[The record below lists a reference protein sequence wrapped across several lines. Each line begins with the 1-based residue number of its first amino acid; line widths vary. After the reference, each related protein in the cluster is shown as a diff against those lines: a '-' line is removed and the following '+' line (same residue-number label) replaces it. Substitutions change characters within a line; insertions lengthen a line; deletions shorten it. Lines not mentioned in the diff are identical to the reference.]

1 MNSLFVS
8 FGLSSIAAYLIIA
21 TEKGDEAK
29 AMRISHDKYRKI
41 VGNLVDRTNLQDR
54 LIELNRNNKE
64 AYLEFRSSQVA
75 TSALVGLISALLMS
89 AKGLA
94 LIPSLI
100 VSVVFG
106 FSSALII
113 DRNLTKLV
121 MKRRNRMDSEFPALI
136 EMLTLSISAGQTPLN
151 AMATIAKRSDC
162 ELAKEFETV
171 TKDVIAGAPFHI
183 ALDAMGRRIK
193 SVTIRRFIDALITAV
208 LRGAPI
214 VEVLQRHAYESRTA
228 HRNQIMATAG
238 KAEIS
243 MMIPV
248 VFLILPVSML
258 FALWPSLSNLN
269 GFM

>member
-1 MNSLFVS
+1 MNGLFLS
-8 FGLSSIAAYLIIA
+8 IGLSLTAAYLIVA
-21 TEKGDEAK
+21 TESGDEAK
-29 AMRISHDKYRKI
+29 AFKIGRAKYRKA
-41 VGNLVDRTNLQDR
+41 LAESDDRSKLRDR
-54 LIELNRNNKE
+54 LLELNRTGKHE
-64 AYLEFRSSQVA
+64 YLEFRSSQITA
-75 TSALVGLISALLMS
+75 SLLVFLVALL
-89 AKGLA
+89 LA
-94 LIPSLI
+94 WNKSSSLI
-100 VSVVFG
+100 AAV
-106 FSSALII
+106 LIGLLSGSLAFVAI

-121 MKRRNRMDSEFPALI
+121 VKRRAQMDAEFPALI

-151 AMATIAKRSDC
+151 ARAAIATRSDC
-162 ELAKEFETV
+162 ELAKEFGVV

-193 SVTIRRFIDALITAV
+193 SVTIRRFIDAMITAM
-208 LRGAPI
+208 LRGTPI
-214 VEVLQRHAYESRTA
+214 VELLQRHAQESRTA
-228 HRNQIMATAG
+228 HRNQIMAAAG

>member
-1 MNSLFVS
+1 MNALFLS
-8 FGLSSIAAYLIIA
+8 FGLTTIAAYLIVA
-21 TEKGDEAK
+21 NENQAEANALK
-29 AMRISHDKYRKI
+29 VSRLKYRKFASEMP
-41 VGNLVDRTNLQDR
+41 DRSNVRDR
-54 LIELNRNNKE
+54 LSELNRHGK
-64 AYLEFRSSQVA
+64 ADYFEFRSSQLA
-75 TSALVGLISALLMS
+75 ASALAFLLVMLLMGLKNSAPVLALL
-89 AKGLA
+89 LA
-94 LIPSLI
+94 LIVGYSTYA
-100 VSVVFG
+100 V
-106 FSSALII
+106 I

-121 MKRRNRMDSEFPALI
+121 SKRRAQMDAEFPALI

-151 AMATIAKRSDC
+151 AMATIAQRSNC
-162 ELAKEFETV
+162 ELAKEFALV
-171 TKDVIAGAPFHI
+171 TKDVVAGAPFHI

-193 SVTIRRFIDALITAV
+193 SVTISRFIDAMITAM

-214 VEVLQRHAYESRTA
+214 VEVLQRHAQESRTA
-228 HRNQIMATAG
+228 HRNQIMAAAG

>member
-1 MNSLFVS
+1 MNGIFLSV
-8 FGLSSIAAYLIIA
+8 GLSITAAYLLIA
-21 TEKGDEAK
+21 TDSGVEARTLK
-29 AMRISHDKYRKI
+29 LSRAKYRK
-41 VGNLVDRTNLQDR
+41 LLAESEDRSKLRDR
-54 LIELNRNNKE
+54 LLELNRSDAHE
-64 AYLEFRSSQVA
+64 YLEFRSSQISTSLLVFLVA
-75 TSALVGLISALLMS
+75 FLLVWVKSS
-89 AKGLA
+89 
-94 LIPSLI
+94 SLI
-100 VSVVFG
+100 T
-106 FSSALII
+106 ALFIASLAASMTFTII

-121 MKRRNRMDSEFPALI
+121 TKRRAQMDAEFPALI

-151 AMATIAKRSDC
+151 AMAALAARSEC
-162 ELAKEFETV
+162 ELAKEFGVV
-171 TKDVIAGAPFHI
+171 TKHVIAGAPFHI

-193 SVTIRRFIDALITAV
+193 SVTIRRFIDAMITAM

-214 VEVLQRHAYESRTA
+214 VELLQRHAQESRTA
-228 HRNQIMATAG
+228 HRNQIMAAAG

>member
-1 MNSLFVS
+1 VNALFISTAFAV
-8 FGLSSIAAYLIIA
+8 IAAYLIVA
-21 TEKGDEAK
+21 SDRGDEAK
-29 AMRISHDKYRKI
+29 ALKMSKVKYRKFAADI
-41 VGNLVDRTNLQDR
+41 DDRSKLRDR
-54 LIELNRNNKE
+54 LLELNRTSE
-64 AYLEFRSSQVA
+64 HEYLEFRSSQIA
-75 TSALVGLISALLMS
+75 TAFLTFAVFALLIWVKSALFAG
-89 AKGLA
+89 
-94 LIPSLI
+94 SLI
-100 VSVVFG
+100 MGAIAGYFAFV
-106 FSSALII
+106 LI
-113 DRNLTKLV
+113 DHNLTKAV
-121 MKRRNRMDSEFPALI
+121 VKRRAQMDAEFPALV

-151 AMATIAKRSDC
+151 AMATIAARSEC
-162 ELAKEFETV
+162 ELAAEFAVV

-193 SVTIRRFIDALITAV
+193 SVTIRRFIDAMITAM

-214 VEVLQRHAYESRTA
+214 VEVLQRHAQESRTA
-228 HRNQIMATAG
+228 HRNQIMTAAG

>member
-1 MNSLFVS
+1 VNALF
-8 FGLSSIAAYLIIA
+8 LSSSLALIAAYLIVA
-21 TEKGDEAK
+21 SDQGVEAK
-29 AMRISHDKYRKI
+29 AVKLSKVKFRRFA
-41 VGNLVDRTNLQDR
+41 GNIVDRSKLRDR
-54 LIELNRNNKE
+54 LLELNRIDE
-64 AYLEFRSSQVA
+64 HEYLEFRSSQIA
-75 TSALVGLISALLMS
+75 TSFLTFAVFTLLIWAKTSAMAGALTLGVISGYFAFQL
-89 AKGLA
+89 
-94 LIPSLI
+94 
-100 VSVVFG
+100 
-106 FSSALII
+106 I
-113 DRNLTKLV
+113 DRNLTKAV
-121 MKRRNRMDSEFPALI
+121 VKRRAQMDAEFPALI

-151 AMATIAKRSDC
+151 AMAAIAARSDC
-162 ELAKEFETV
+162 ELATEFAVV

-193 SVTIRRFIDALITAV
+193 SVTIRRFIDAMITAM

-214 VEVLQRHAYESRTA
+214 VEVLQRHAQESRTG
-228 HRNQIMATAG
+228 HRNQIMTAAG

>member
-1 MNSLFVS
+1 MNALY
-8 FGLSSIAAYLIIA
+8 LSSALGLIAAYLILA
-21 TEKGDEAK
+21 ADKGDEAK
-29 AMRISHDKYRKI
+29 AFKLSKVKYRKFATNI
-41 VGNLVDRTNLQDR
+41 EDRSKLRDR
-54 LIELNRNNKE
+54 LLELNRTGQHE
-64 AYLEFRSSQVA
+64 YLEFRSSQIA
-75 TSALVGLISALLMS
+75 TAALSFLVIALLIW
-89 AKGLA
+89 AKTASIVGA
-94 LIPSLI
+94 LFMGVITGCF
-100 VSVVFG
+100 VFVM
-106 FSSALII
+106 I
-113 DRNLTKLV
+113 DRNLTKAV
-121 MKRRNRMDSEFPALI
+121 VKRRAQMDAEFPALI

-151 AMATIAKRSDC
+151 AMATIAARSEC
-162 ELAKEFETV
+162 ELAAEFAVV

-193 SVTIRRFIDALITAV
+193 SVTIRRFIDAMITAM

-214 VEVLQRHAYESRTA
+214 VEVLHRHAQESRTA
-228 HRNQIMATAG
+228 HRNQIMSAAG

>member
-1 MNSLFVS
+1 MNAF
-8 FGLSSIAAYLIIA
+8 FLSTALAVMAAYLIVA
-21 TEKGDEAK
+21 SDRGAEAK
-29 AMRISHDKYRKI
+29 AFKVSKVKYRQFAA
-41 VGNLVDRTNLQDR
+41 NVDDRSKLRDR
-54 LIELNRNNKE
+54 LLELNRTGE
-64 AYLEFRSSQVA
+64 HEYLEFRSSQVA
-75 TSALVGLISALLMS
+75 TAFLTFAISALLVWAQIAS
-89 AKGLA
+89 LA
-94 LIPSLI
+94 GSLVMGVI
-100 VSVVFG
+100 AGYFVF
-106 FSSALII
+106 ALI
-113 DRNLTKLV
+113 DRNLTKAV
-121 MKRRNRMDSEFPALI
+121 AKRRGQLDAEFPALI

-151 AMATIAKRSDC
+151 ALATIAARSDC
-162 ELAKEFETV
+162 ELAAEFAVV

-193 SVTIRRFIDALITAV
+193 SVTIRRFIDAMITAM

-214 VEVLQRHAYESRTA
+214 VEVLQRHAQESRTA
-228 HRNQIMATAG
+228 HRNQIMTAAG

>member
-1 MNSLFVS
+1 MNGLFLS
-8 FGLSSIAAYLIIA
+8 IGLSLTAAYLIVA
-21 TEKGDEAK
+21 TESGDEAK
-29 AMRISHDKYRKI
+29 AFKIGRAKYRKA
-41 VGNLVDRTNLQDR
+41 LAESDDRSKLRDR
-54 LIELNRNNKE
+54 LLELNRTGKHE
-64 AYLEFRSSQVA
+64 YLEFRSSQITA
-75 TSALVGLISALLMS
+75 SLLVFLVALL
-89 AKGLA
+89 LA
-94 LIPSLI
+94 WNKSSSLI
-100 VSVVFG
+100 AAV
-106 FSSALII
+106 LIGLLGGSLAFVAI

-121 MKRRNRMDSEFPALI
+121 VKRRAQMDAEFPALI

-151 AMATIAKRSDC
+151 AMAAIATRSDC
-162 ELAKEFETV
+162 ELAKEFGVV

-193 SVTIRRFIDALITAV
+193 SVTIRRFVDAMITAM

-214 VEVLQRHAYESRTA
+214 VELLQRHAQESRTA
-228 HRNQIMATAG
+228 HRNQIMAAAG

>member
-1 MNSLFVS
+1 MNALI
-8 FGLSSIAAYLIIA
+8 LSVALSVTASYLIIA
-21 TEKGDEAK
+21 TESDSEIKTFK
-29 AMRISHDKYRKI
+29 ISRTKYRKF
-41 VGNLVDRTNLQDR
+41 LAESEDRSKLQDR
-54 LIELNRNNKE
+54 LLELNRTGAHE
-64 AYLEFRSSQVA
+64 YLEFRSSQISTSLLVFLVA
-75 TSALVGLISALLMS
+75 ALIIFANSSSLVAALFIALLAAS
-89 AKGLA
+89 TTF
-94 LIPSLI
+94 
-100 VSVVFG
+100 VV
-106 FSSALII
+106 I

-121 MKRRNRMDSEFPALI
+121 VQRRALMDAEFPAII

-151 AMATIAKRSDC
+151 AMAAIAARSDC
-162 ELAKEFETV
+162 ELAKEFEVV

-193 SVTIRRFIDALITAV
+193 SITIRRFIDAMITAM

-214 VEVLQRHAYESRTA
+214 VELLQRHAAESRTA
-228 HRNQIMATAG
+228 HRNQIMAAAG

>member
-1 MNSLFVS
+1 MNALFLSV
-8 FGLSSIAAYLIIA
+8 GLSVTAAYLLIA
-21 TEKGDEAK
+21 TDGRTEANSLK
-29 AMRISHDKYRKI
+29 LGQAKYRKF
-41 VGNLVDRTNLQDR
+41 LTETDDRSKLRDR
-54 LIELNRNNKE
+54 LLELNRTGAHE
-64 AYLEFRSSQVA
+64 YLEFRSSQISTSFLVFLVA
-75 TSALVGLISALLMS
+75 VLLVWVKSS
-89 AKGLA
+89 
-94 LIPSLI
+94 SLI
-100 VSVVFG
+100 AALFMAFLAASTTFVV
-106 FSSALII
+106 I

-121 MKRRNRMDSEFPALI
+121 IKRRAQLDAEFPALL

-151 AMATIAKRSDC
+151 AMAAIAARSDC
-162 ELAKEFETV
+162 ELAKEFGVV

-183 ALDAMGRRIK
+183 ALDSMGRRIK
-193 SVTIRRFIDALITAV
+193 SVTIRRFIDAMITAM

-214 VEVLQRHAYESRTA
+214 VDLLQRHAQESRTA
-228 HRNQIMATAG
+228 HRNQIMAAAG

>member
-1 MNSLFVS
+1 MNGLFLSV
-8 FGLSSIAAYLIIA
+8 GLSMTASYLLIA
-21 TEKGDEAK
+21 TDRGAEAK
-29 AMRISHDKYRKI
+29 TLKLSQAKYRK
-41 VGNLVDRTNLQDR
+41 LLAESEDRSKLRDR
-54 LIELNRNNKE
+54 LLELNRTGKHE
-64 AYLEFRSSQVA
+64 YLEFRSSQVS
-75 TSALVGLISALLMS
+75 TSLLVFLVAALVVWAKSGALIAALFVALLV
-89 AKGLA
+89 ATA
-94 LIPSLI
+94 TF
-100 VSVVFG
+100 VV
-106 FSSALII
+106 I

-121 MKRRNRMDSEFPALI
+121 VRRRAQMDAEFPALI

-151 AMATIAKRSDC
+151 AMAAIAARSDC
-162 ELAKEFETV
+162 ELAKEFGVV

-193 SVTIRRFIDALITAV
+193 SVTIRRFIDAMITAM

-214 VEVLQRHAYESRTA
+214 VDLLQRHAQESRTS
-228 HRNQIMATAG
+228 HRNQIMAAAG

-269 GFM
+269 RFM

>member
-1 MNSLFVS
+1 MNGIFLSV
-8 FGLSSIAAYLIIA
+8 GLSITAAYLLIA
-21 TEKGDEAK
+21 TDSGVEARTLK
-29 AMRISHDKYRKI
+29 LSRAKYRK
-41 VGNLVDRTNLQDR
+41 LLAESEDRSKLRDR
-54 LIELNRNNKE
+54 LLELNRTG
-64 AYLEFRSSQVA
+64 AHDYLDFRSSQISTSLLVFLVA
-75 TSALVGLISALLMS
+75 FLLVWVKSS
-89 AKGLA
+89 
-94 LIPSLI
+94 SLI
-100 VSVVFG
+100 A
-106 FSSALII
+106 ALFIGSLAAFATFTII

-121 MKRRNRMDSEFPALI
+121 TKRRAQMDAEFPALI

-151 AMATIAKRSDC
+151 AMAALAARSEC
-162 ELAKEFETV
+162 ELAKEFGVV
-171 TKDVIAGAPFHI
+171 TKDVITGAPFHI

-193 SVTIRRFIDALITAV
+193 SVTIRRFIDAMITAM

-214 VEVLQRHAYESRTA
+214 VELLQRHAQESRTA
-228 HRNQIMATAG
+228 HRNQIMAAAG

>member
-1 MNSLFVS
+1 MNGLFLSV
-8 FGLSSIAAYLIIA
+8 GLSLTAAYLIVA
-21 TEKGDEAK
+21 TESGDETK
-29 AMRISHDKYRKI
+29 ALKIGRARYRKALAESEDRS
-41 VGNLVDRTNLQDR
+41 NLGAR
-54 LIELNRNNKE
+54 LLELNRTGKHE
-64 AYLEFRSSQVA
+64 YLEFRSSQ
-75 TSALVGLISALLMS
+75 ISASLLVFFVTLL
-89 AKGLA
+89 LA
-94 LIPSLI
+94 WNKSSSLI
-100 VSVVFG
+100 AAVFIG
-106 FSSALII
+106 FLSGSLAFVTI

-121 MKRRNRMDSEFPALI
+121 VKRRAQMDAEFPALI

-151 AMATIAKRSDC
+151 AMAAIAARSDC
-162 ELAKEFETV
+162 ELAKEFGVV

-193 SVTIRRFIDALITAV
+193 SVTIRRFIDAMITAM

-214 VEVLQRHAYESRTA
+214 VELLQRHAQESRTA
-228 HRNQIMATAG
+228 HRNQIMAAAG

>member
-1 MNSLFVS
+1 VNPLFPSTAFAV
-8 FGLSSIAAYLIIA
+8 IAAYLVIA
-21 TEKGDEAK
+21 SDRDTEAK
-29 AMRISHDKYRKI
+29 VLKLSKARYLKFAENID
-41 VGNLVDRTNLQDR
+41 DRSKLRGR
-54 LIELNRNNKE
+54 LLELNRTGE
-64 AYLEFRSSQVA
+64 HEYLEFRSSQIA
-75 TSALVGLISALLMS
+75 TSFLTFVLFTLLIWLKSVSIVGALVMGAVAGCFAFVL
-89 AKGLA
+89 
-94 LIPSLI
+94 
-100 VSVVFG
+100 
-106 FSSALII
+106 I
-113 DRNLTKLV
+113 DRNLTKEV
-121 MKRRNRMDSEFPALI
+121 VKRRAQMDAEFPALI

-151 AMATIAKRSDC
+151 AMATIAARSEC
-162 ELAKEFETV
+162 ELAAEFAVV

-193 SVTIRRFIDALITAV
+193 SVTIRRFIDAMITAM

-214 VEVLQRHAYESRTA
+214 VEVLQRHAQESRTA
-228 HRNQIMATAG
+228 HRNQIMTAAG